1 MSEHRGFEQ
10 TKALLT
16 HTRYALPTHAV
27 HTHADLSKVLVCG
40 ATRPTVLLR
49 GRYLY
54 GICICILRYLD
65 IYCCLGVAS
74 RPGPDVRVGV
84 RQPVVPAWPID
95 ATAGQRRA
103 RALGSQALSAPR
115 PRHVRTSISR
125 NGLYVRATSAARPR
139 HLPVP
144 PGTCCA
150 IRLCT
155 NGTCPPPCIRR
166 RFGVSTRRYSTILR
180 VINI

>member
-84 RQPVVPAWPID
+84 RDPVVPAWPID

-125 NGLYVRATSAARPR
+125 NGLYVRATSAPRPR

-144 PGTCCA
+144 PGTGCA

-166 RFGVSTRRYSTILR
+166 RLWGQYKKV
-180 VINI
+180 